1 MTHPNLEL
9 ISEFFAAYGQRDME
23 GLRRVLAEDVRWV
36 FPGKHPLAG
45 TKIGLDEVVAFFD
58 AMGGVMSGAKVK
70 VEALVSGVS
79 DAYVVEAQHMQTQ
92 RDDDLNL
99 EQHWCVLWTFE
110 DGRIKEGRHLAS
122 DQQAVDEFFSRL
134 LD

>member
-9 ISEFFAAYGQRDME
+9 INQFFAAYGQHDAE

-36 FPGKHPLAG
+36 FPGRHPLAG
-45 TKIGLDEVVAFFD
+45 AKIGIGEVVAFFD
-58 AMGGVMSGAKVK
+58 AMGGVMGRANVK

-79 DAYVVEAQHMQTQ
+79 DDYVVEAQHMRTE
-92 RDDDLNL
+92 RSEEPNL
-99 EQHWCVLWTFE
+99 EQHWCVLWTFA
-110 DGRIKEGRHLAS
+110 DGKIKEGRHLAS
-122 DQQAVDEFFSRL
+122 DQQAVDEFFNHL